1 MCPTQANRLEA
12 RLEFVLT
19 LYLLNS
25 LNSQG
30 RGKFRIYLGEL
41 ISTKEILINPFKH
54 SDLI

>member
-30 RGKFRIYLGEL
+30 RGKFRIYLGDL